1 MAPISAT
8 APLRQ
13 PHFRWF
19 FASRSVNLVGN
30 FMAPVALAFAV
41 LEVSDAPIAIG
52 AVLAA
57 RTVPMIIFMLIG
69 GVLADRMGRA
79 RVLLAS
85 NVVSGLSQAAVAVLV
100 ISGVA
105 ELWHLIALSAL
116 NGTVSAAGLPAQRG
130 IIPLVVPRSMLQ
142 EANVLL
148 SLTRAIVAV
157 AGPGTAGLLV
167 ISIGAG
173 WALAIDAATWLIAA
187 LLLLP
192 VKISGTVSGSASII
206 GDLRLGW
213 DYFRTTT
220 WLWLCVGAA
229 TMLNALYEGGLLTL
243 GPQRAEGSSLGAS
256 GWGLIL
262 TFQGIGVLIATIVLM
277 KFRLERP
284 LLIGMLGMSL
294 FGLPIAALGFS
305 TELAVLLPAAA
316 LSGAGIQVFSL
327 GWQLAMQENVPGDLL
342 SRAASYD
349 QLGTYIAI
357 PAGQLA
363 MGPLAAA
370 YGIENMLAIAG
381 IGYVVISL
389 ATLLSPA
396 VRGLKRVVVVEPEP
410 NGATAH

>member
-1 MAPISAT
+1 MARISAT
-8 APLRQ
+8 APLRE

-19 FASRSVNLVGN
+19 FASRSINLVGN

-57 RTVPMIIFMLIG
+57 RTIPMIVFMLIG

-79 RVLLAS
+79 RILFAS
-85 NVVSGLSQAAVAVLV
+85 NLVSGLSQAVVAVLV
-100 ISGVA
+100 IAGVA

-116 NGTVSAAGLPAQRG
+116 NGIVSAAGLPAQQG
-130 IIPLVVPRSMLQ
+130 IIPLVVPRTMLQ
-142 EANVLL
+142 EANVLM

-167 ISIGAG
+167 LSVGAG
-173 WALAIDAATWLIAA
+173 WALALDAATWIIAA

-192 VKISGTVSGSASII
+192 VKLSGSVGKASVI
-206 GDLRLGW
+206 GDLRTGW
-213 DYFRTTT
+213 DYFRSTS

-243 GPQRAEGSSLGAS
+243 GPQRAEGSGLGAG

-262 TFQGIGVLIATIVLM
+262 TFQGIGVLAATLVLM
-277 KFRLERP
+277 RVRLERP
-284 LLIGMLGMSL
+284 LFYGMIGMAL

-305 TELAVLLPAAA
+305 TDLAVLLPAAA

-327 GWQLAMQENVPGDLL
+327 GWQLSIQENVPSDLL
-342 SRAASYD
+342 SRASSYD

-357 PAGQLA
+357 PVGQLA

-381 IGYVVISL
+381 IAYVVISL

-396 VRGLKRVVVVEPEP
+396 VRRLNRVSFPAPER
-410 NGATAH
+410 NGAPAH

>member
-19 FASRSVNLVGN
+19 FASRSVNLIGN

-41 LEVSDAPIAIG
+41 MEVSDAPIAIG

-57 RTVPMIIFMLIG
+57 RTIPMIIFMLIG

-79 RVLLAS
+79 RILFGS
-85 NVVSGLSQAAVAVLV
+85 NLVSGLSQAAVAVLV
-100 ISGVA
+100 IAGVA
-105 ELWHLIALSAL
+105 ELWHLIALAAL
-116 NGTVSAAGLPAQRG
+116 NGVVSAAGLPAQQG
-130 IIPLVVPRSMLQ
+130 IIPLVVPRTMLQ
-142 EANVLL
+142 EANVLM
-148 SLTRAIVAV
+148 SLTKAVVAV

-167 ISIGAG
+167 LSIGPG
-173 WALAIDAATWLIAA
+173 WALAVDALTWIIAA
-187 LLLLP
+187 LLLIP
-192 VKISGTVSGSASII
+192 VKLEGTVVGKASIV

-229 TMLNALYEGGLLTL
+229 TLLNALYEGGLLTL
-243 GPQRAEGSSLGAS
+243 GPQRAEGSSLGAG

-262 TFQGIGVLIATIVLM
+262 TFQGLGVLAATLVLM
-277 KFRLERP
+277 KVRLERP
-284 LLIGMLGMSL
+284 LFVGMLGMAL

-305 TELAVLLPAAA
+305 TDLGVLLPAAA
-316 LSGAGIQVFSL
+316 ASGAGIQVFSL
-327 GWQLAMQENVPGDLL
+327 GWQLSMQENVPADLL

-357 PAGQLA
+357 PVGQLA

-370 YGIENMLAIAG
+370 YGIERLLAIAG
-381 IGYVVISL
+381 ISYIVISL

-396 VRGLKRVVVVEPEP
+396 VRRLNRVIVTEP
-410 NGATAH
+410 NGAPAH